1 MRILSLAGRRLAASI
16 PTLFLIL
23 IGVFLLLQFAPGD
36 TVDAMMAQM
45 GGGDAAT
52 ARELRKFYG
61 LDLSVPVQLGN
72 YLWRLVRL
80 DLGFSSIY
88 GKPVA
93 TVILERLPP
102 TMLLMTA
109 SLSFA
114 FFFGL
119 LFGVIAARGVNR
131 WPDTLISTLGL
142 IFYATPSFWFGLMA
156 IVVFSIYLQ
165 WLPAGGFQDIGT
177 VQTGIWGI
185 IDIARHLVL
194 PTLTLGLIFLA
205 IYLRI
210 MRASMLEV
218 LNLDYVSTARA
229 KGLDETRVVTRHVL
243 RNALLPM
250 VTLIG
255 LQAGT
260 MLGGSVVVESVFSL
274 PGLGRL
280 AYELVVQRDLNTL
293 LGIVFV
299 SALLVIVVNF
309 AVDLIYAR
317 LDPRISAEGVGSWR
331 RSSAISEVRPRS
343 PAWLLLLVVIA
354 MAISAGFLYPRDPL
368 ALAGRPLI
376 WPFSNPRFLLGT
388 DNSGRDIA
396 AQIFYGARISL
407 LIGGVATAIAI
418 LIGIFVGAFA
428 GYYGGWVD
436 NVLMRITEAFQTL
449 PNFVLL
455 LVLVAVFGSTLT
467 TVTIAVGVVSW
478 PAPARLTRAEFLS
491 LRNREFVQAGR
502 TLGMKDVQL
511 ILGEILPNALP
522 PVIVYASVVMAV
534 AILLESALAFLRL
547 SDPNVASWG
556 NLIGLG
562 RDVLRV
568 QWYVSAIPGIAILV
582 TVLAVSLV
590 GQGLND
596 ALNPRLKSR

>member
-1 MRILSLAGRRLAASI
+1 MRILSLAGRRLAASF
-16 PTLFLIL
+16 PTLILIL

-52 ARELRKFYG
+52 ARELRRFYG
-61 LDLSVPVQLGN
+61 LDLSVPAQLGN
-72 YLWRLVRL
+72 YLWRLIRL

-102 TMLLMTA
+102 TILLMTA

-119 LFGVIAARGVNR
+119 VFGVVAARQFNK

-142 IFYATPSFWFGLMA
+142 VFYATPSFWFGLMA

-165 WLPAGGFQDIGT
+165 WLPAGGFEDIGT
-177 VQTGIWGI
+177 VQSGVLRIL
-185 IDIARHLVL
+185 DIARHLIL

-218 LNLDYVSTARA
+218 LNLDFVRTARA

-243 RNALLPM
+243 RNAMLPM

-280 AYELVVQRDLNTL
+280 AYESVIQRDLNTL

-309 AVDLIYAR
+309 IVDLLYAR
-317 LDPRISAEGVGSWR
+317 LDPRISVEG
-331 RSSAISEVRPRS
+331 
-343 PAWLLLLVVIA
+343 
-354 MAISAGFLYPRDPL
+354 
-368 ALAGRPLI
+368 
-376 WPFSNPRFLLGT
+376 
-388 DNSGRDIA
+388 
-396 AQIFYGARISL
+396 
-407 LIGGVATAIAI
+407 
-418 LIGIFVGAFA
+418 
-428 GYYGGWVD
+428 
-436 NVLMRITEAFQTL
+436 
-449 PNFVLL
+449 
-455 LVLVAVFGSTLT
+455 
-467 TVTIAVGVVSW
+467 
-478 PAPARLTRAEFLS
+478 
-491 LRNREFVQAGR
+491 
-502 TLGMKDVQL
+502 
-511 ILGEILPNALP
+511 
-522 PVIVYASVVMAV
+522 
-534 AILLESALAFLRL
+534 
-547 SDPNVASWG
+547 
-556 NLIGLG
+556 
-562 RDVLRV
+562 
-568 QWYVSAIPGIAILV
+568 
-582 TVLAVSLV
+582 
-590 GQGLND
+590 
-596 ALNPRLKSR
+596 